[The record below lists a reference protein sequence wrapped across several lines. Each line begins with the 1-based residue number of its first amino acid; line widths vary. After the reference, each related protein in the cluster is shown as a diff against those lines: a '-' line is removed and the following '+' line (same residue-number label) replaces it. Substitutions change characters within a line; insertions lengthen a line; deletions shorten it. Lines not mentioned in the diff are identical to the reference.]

1 VQSVRAPPPWLGL
14 LGSWRPSSGHPLTP
28 LPRDPGGVE
37 LNAKIL
43 SSLSLWIAKTHGDA
57 KLREIAESSGVD
69 PTKIDGVTQWLS
81 VDQVERFHT
90 LARELVEDDRAFLRS
105 CGEHFFESMGAVR
118 FMVRALSV
126 QQFFE
131 AAAKASKQLLRI
143 SRFEVIESTWSSFA
157 IRYVSDKPESRLLC
171 LSRQAGWI
179 YGPRMWG
186 LPLAQ
191 LTETA
196 CIARGDH
203 CCEYHLT
210 WFERGRLFPILV
222 GLAAGAM
229 AAFLFGRFETN
240 WVAWAT
246 LPLLGGLLADLLE
259 LRRTSRS
266 NLAFARDVNEVL
278 RDVSND
284 EVDARSEI
292 VALHQRQR
300 EWIRLMEQQV
310 TERTTTLEQIVEGL
324 DGLQQSRVSTIRGFS
339 HDLRN
344 PLFVVRGNTQF
355 LLERYKSG
363 EEGDALRDMEIAA
376 VQIETMLS
384 KLMEVATA
392 ETGFVKLVPA
402 PVDVAPLAE
411 TFRRRL
417 KALVHGRDI
426 KVSVFCTR
434 EAPER
439 IVVDPL
445 VFDRVVDNLLT
456 NAAKYTDRG
465 SILLE
470 ISGTPGG
477 GKPMAAMN
485 DIPVDAGFLTLKLS
499 DTGLG
504 IPAAE
509 VERIFHPRPASEPSQ
524 RPNSYGIGLSSVVR
538 LLSQIGGRLDVMS
551 KADVGTTFWAHFPAV
566 PPERKKVAGSEDN
579 LESMITRVVT
589 IRKAEGT

>member
-1 VQSVRAPPPWLGL
+1 MDPAGRRLGL
-14 LGSWRPSSGHPLTP
+14 RRDRLASGDDLTLRPPDS
-28 LPRDPGGVE
+28 DAVE

-43 SSLSLWIAKTHGDA
+43 SSLALWIAKHHGDA
-57 KLREIAESSGVD
+57 KLSEIARSSGVD
-69 PTKIDGVTQWLS
+69 VSKLDGVTQWLS
-81 VDQVERFHT
+81 VERVERFHE
-90 LARELVEDDRAFLRS
+90 LARELVADDRAFLRA
-105 CGEHFFESMGAVR
+105 CGESFFESMGAVR
-118 FMVRALSV
+118 YMVRALSV

-143 SRFEVIESTWSSFA
+143 SRFEVTHSTRSSFG
-157 IRYVSDKPESRLLC
+157 IRYTSEKPESRLLC

-179 YGPRMWG
+179 YGPKMWG

-196 CIARGDH
+196 CIAKGDK

-210 WFERGRLFPILV
+210 WFQRGRLFPIIV
-222 GLAAGAM
+222 GLAIGIV
-229 AAFLFGRFETN
+229 AAYFLAAVQHGLVK
-240 WVAWAT
+240 WVT
-246 LPLLGGLLADLLE
+246 LPLLGALLAELIE
-259 LRRTSRS
+259 LRRTSKS

-278 RDVSND
+278 QNVSDD
-284 EVDARSEI
+284 EVEARSEI

-355 LLERYKSG
+355 LLERFKVG
-363 EEGDALRDMEIAA
+363 DEGDALRDMETAA

-392 ETGFVKLVPA
+392 ETGFVKLVPTA
-402 PVDVAPLAE
+402 LDVAPLAE

-439 IVVDPL
+439 IIVDPL

-470 ISGTPGG
+470 ISGTPGD
-477 GKPMAAMN
+477 GKVVMAAN
-485 DIPVDAGFLTLKLS
+485 DGPADDGFLTLKLS

-504 IPAAE
+504 IPAAQ
-509 VERIFHPRPASEPSQ
+509 VERIFRPRPADEPAQ

-538 LLSQIGGRLDVMS
+538 LLAQIGGRLDVMS
-551 KADVGTTFWAHFPAV
+551 KADVGTTFWAHFPV
-566 PPERKKVAGSEDN
+566 RPPVRKKGTAAEDN